1 MIDFS
6 PELWNAKYLTDRL
19 SLCGSI
25 WVKKKSCHDLFCG
38 EYVVTVMAKCLLQ
51 SNQCLLQVWDAKKI
65 VSSLQPAKLWSCE
78 SKHYLCN
85 QVSTVNR
92 TKNLASGKFVLRSG
106 LGPVRS
112 GSGPVWIRSGLGRVR
127 SGQQPEACADSQQQK
142 WPIRRN
148 LSDRDRRV
156 QSIQK
161 LLINSLASNSS
172 LTFCV
177 INLLQAEIIKTA
189 MLLVLLKR
197 LGPLIAL
204 ASEIK

>member
-106 LGPVRS
+106 LG
-112 GSGPVWIRSGLGRVR
+112 RVR

>member
-106 LGPVRS
+106 LDPVRS
-112 GSGPVWIRSGLGRVR
+112 GSGPIRSATGGLRWLTAAKMANSEKPVWPR
-127 SGQQPEACADSQQQK
+127 SEGSIHPEITD
-142 WPIRRN
+142 
-148 LSDRDRRV
+148 
-156 QSIQK
+156 
-161 LLINSLASNSS
+161 
-172 LTFCV
+172 
-177 INLLQAEIIKTA
+177 
-189 MLLVLLKR
+189 
-197 LGPLIAL
+197 
-204 ASEIK
+204 